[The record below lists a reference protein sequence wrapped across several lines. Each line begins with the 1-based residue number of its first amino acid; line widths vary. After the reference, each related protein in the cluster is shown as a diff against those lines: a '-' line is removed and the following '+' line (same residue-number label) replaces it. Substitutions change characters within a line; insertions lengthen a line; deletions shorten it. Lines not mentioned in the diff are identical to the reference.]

1 MNSTSSQ
8 FALWSIAGSQK
19 NQGVSQK
26 RLAPFSLCM
35 LSCPHPAPTF
45 FFKQLPI
52 FKCLP
57 KNQRNDVG
65 RTFCDAIKL
74 FGRPA
79 DPGSGRLLL
88 FGQVPDKAEAVRSGQ
103 TADGPAAVDI
113 HQHLPVAVEKE
124 AGGVQK
130 ALFPMIK
137 GAGVAGELSGVDAPA
152 DGETQRLLIHQSA
165 GILAAVDGEGQQAGV
180 VGGELVER
188 LLVVSQLLTTERSP
202 LPPVNQQHP
211 PPAAQVLG
219 QLQLAVVECG
229 EGHGGEGIPG
239 IEYPV
244 LLSGHLSLLSRRQ
257 STGVSQKSISLL
269 SHSQKRIGWLNS

>member
-1 MNSTSSQ
+1 
-8 FALWSIAGSQK
+8 
-19 NQGVSQK
+19 
-26 RLAPFSLCM
+26 
-35 LSCPHPAPTF
+35 
-45 FFKQLPI
+45 
-52 FKCLP
+52 
-57 KNQRNDVG
+57 
-65 RTFCDAIKL
+65 
-74 FGRPA
+74 
-79 DPGSGRLLL
+79 
-88 FGQVPDKAEAVRSGQ
+88 
-103 TADGPAAVDI
+103 
-113 HQHLPVAVEKE
+113 
-124 AGGVQK
+124 
-130 ALFPMIK
+130 MIK

-165 GILAAVDGEGQQAGV
+165 GILAAVGGEGQQAGV

-257 STGVSQKSISLL
+257 STGVSQK
-269 SHSQKRIGWLNS
+269 RIGWLNS